1 MCKICGQK
9 NHTSMNCWMRH
20 VTLDNKEWTTDNM
33 GSPLQ
38 IDLSKV
44 IKSPVINIKNQD
56 CPICMEKIEETNSA
70 VTSCGHCFCLSCI
83 IKAGRTNNDCPLCR
97 QALTDNNVVRRLFQI
112 PRLDIEQINQ
122 NALENDIEEVPRG
135 RELFARLFLNRR
147 N

>member
-1 MCKICGQK
+1 MCKICGQQ

-20 VTLDNKEWTTDNM
+20 VILDNKEWTMGNM

-83 IKAGRTNNDCPLCR
+83 IKAGRRNNDCPLCR
-97 QALTDNNVVRRLFQI
+97 QALTDNTVVRRLFEI
-112 PRLDIEQINQ
+112 PRLNIEEINQ
-122 NALENDIEEVPRG
+122 NGLENNIEEVPRG

>member
-1 MCKICGQK
+1 MCKICGQE

-20 VTLDNKEWTTDNM
+20 VVLDDKEWTNDNM

-56 CPICMEKIEETNSA
+56 CPICMENIEETNSA

-112 PRLDIEQINQ
+112 PRLDIEQINR
-122 NALENDIEEVPRG
+122 NALENDNEEVPRG

>member
-1 MCKICGQK
+1 MG
-9 NHTSMNCWMRH
+9 CWMRY
-20 VTLDNKEWTTDNM
+20 VTLDNKEWTEANT

-44 IKSPVINIKNQD
+44 IKSPIINIKNQD
-56 CPICMEKIEETNSA
+56 CPICLEHIEETNSA

-83 IKAGRTNNDCPLCR
+83 IKSGRRNNDCPLCR
-97 QALTDNNVVRRLFQI
+97 QSITDNNVVRRRLFEVSL
-112 PRLDIEQINQ
+112 LDIEQINRVSLD
-122 NALENDIEEVPRG
+122 NEPEDVPRG

>member
-9 NHTSMNCWMRH
+9 THTSMNCWMRH
-20 VTLDNKEWTTDNM
+20 VILDNKDWTADNM

-56 CPICMEKIEETNSA
+56 CPICMQKIEETNSA

-83 IKAGRTNNDCPLCR
+83 IKAGRRNNDCPLCR
-97 QALTDNNVVRRLFQI
+97 QALTDNNVVRRLFEI

-122 NALENDIEEVPRG
+122 NALEENIEEVPRG